1 MKNRIGEKE
10 FEQLY
15 LKEKP
20 MYEAWGNYL
29 KTYILSKLKEKY
41 MDLDKIL
48 KLPVSCRTKELTSLI
63 AKAFYRNKNY
73 TDPYADIT
81 DKVGIRFVVMRE
93 SDITK
98 IGKIIEECE
107 SWLDFSKDQDF
118 NAFRKLHP
126 EVFTYQSQHYV
137 VRNRIPITTKEV
149 TIIEGT
155 PCEIQIRT
163 IEQHVYAEVSHD
175 LFYKKD
181 EQNDT
186 VSLRLLARMAAFN
199 EESDELVER
208 MYKMKESKEEY
219 YNTLMQALKSEYGFT
234 LENDKLNRTIYD
246 DIEGLIKKYNINIES
261 IRKYTNERPYILA
274 LINTESDTLSQ
285 QPVILIVYFLLENYR
300 HEFEANWSFTE
311 DTLDSIKANLGIAME

>member
-1 MKNRIGEKE
+1 
-10 FEQLY
+10 
-15 LKEKP
+15 
-20 MYEAWGNYL
+20 
-29 KTYILSKLKEKY
+29 
-41 MDLDKIL
+41 
-48 KLPVSCRTKELTSLI
+48 
-63 AKAFYRNKNY
+63 
-73 TDPYADIT
+73 
-81 DKVGIRFVVMRE
+81 
-93 SDITK
+93 
-98 IGKIIEECE
+98 
-107 SWLDFSKDQDF
+107 
-118 NAFRKLHP
+118 
-126 EVFTYQSQHYV
+126 
-137 VRNRIPITTKEV
+137 
-149 TIIEGT
+149 
-155 PCEIQIRT
+155 
-163 IEQHVYAEVSHD
+163 
-175 LFYKKD
+175 
-181 EQNDT
+181 
-186 VSLRLLARMAAFN
+186 MAAFN